1 MMKGAPME
9 RSEIYNK
16 VIEVTVDIL
25 GIEEDDVSEETTFD
39 DLNADSLDRLQLVT
53 ALEDEFGMELDDEK
67 LMAISSVKDAVDA
80 IESALEA

>member
-9 RSEIYNK
+9 RSEIYSK
-16 VIEVTVDIL
+16 VVEVTVDIL
-25 GIEEDDVSEETTFD
+25 GIEEGDVSEETTFD

-67 LMAISSVKDAVDA
+67 LLAISSVKDAVDA